1 MVSVNTTSSLP
12 VPSLVSGKFLS
23 KYSDGFPPFSL
34 NEGAQEAR
42 TLASPILLNS
52 KGQNSGHAPGGW
64 SILPQPSPS
73 LREETLLQIQNARR
87 HLYCPQQ

>member
-1 MVSVNTTSSLP
+1 MVSVNNQSLP

-23 KYSDGFPPFSL
+23 RYADGFPPFSL

-42 TLASPILLNS
+42 TLASPVLNS

-64 SILPQPSPS
+64 SILPQLSPS
-73 LREETLLQIQNARR
+73 LREETLLQIQKTRW
-87 HLYCPQQ
+87 HLYHPLQ

>member
-23 KYSDGFPPFSL
+23 SYADGFPPFSF
-34 NEGAQEAR
+34 NQGAQEAK

-52 KGQNSGHAPGGW
+52 KGQKSGNAPAG
-64 SILPQPSPS
+64 
-73 LREETLLQIQNARR
+73 
-87 HLYCPQQ
+87 